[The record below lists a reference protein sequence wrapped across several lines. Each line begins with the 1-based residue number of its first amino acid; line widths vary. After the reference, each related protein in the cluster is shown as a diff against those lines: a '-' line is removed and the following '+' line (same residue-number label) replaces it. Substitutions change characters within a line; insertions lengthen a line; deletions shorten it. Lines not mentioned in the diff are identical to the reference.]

1 MASGSEIPPR
11 EGAGVRAG
19 QIARLESGISGA
31 ETAIYVVAALLLLVA
46 AGFTLV
52 GTLIDVIEGSGSRR
66 IADAGL
72 FVLDRVLLLFMI
84 AELLYTLRVVNFGGR
99 ILVEPFLFIGLI
111 AVVRRI
117 LVITAEIEGGSEQ
130 QITNWLIEIG
140 ALGGL
145 ALALSLSIYL
155 LRRSAVGPRQADTLE
170 PTAAPEP
177 TRAASGDSGRG
188 AVTGDRLA

>member
-111 AVVRRI
+111 AAVRKVLVVAAEGDAQGLSSTQ
-117 LVITAEIEGGSEQ
+117 LVVQVA
-130 QITNWLIEIG
+130 
-140 ALGGL
+140 AFGGL
-145 ALALSLSIYL
+145 GLVLALSIFL
-155 LRRSAVGPRQADTLE
+155 LRRSAPR
-170 PTAAPEP
+170 PE
-177 TRAASGDSGRG
+177 TQ
-188 AVTGDRLA
+188 